1 MSLLSETI
9 QKIPAIDQTFYEK
22 ALDQLA
28 NQARPAGSLGMLEDA
43 SARLAAIKKTLDVRL
58 PNKYILTC
66 AGDHGIVAEGVSLF
80 PQEVTAQ
87 MVYNFLDGGASI
99 NVLAKHAGARVMVA
113 DFGVNHSFEPEL
125 PIFHKKIRKG
135 TNNFFKEPAMSREDA
150 IAAIEAGIETVNE
163 ICDPSPVDMIGTG
176 DMGIGNTSPSTA
188 IIAAFSKIPVKQLTD
203 RGTGLDDNGLSH
215 KTAVIDAAIKRHAP
229 DAGDPIDVLSKVGGY
244 EIGGIAGIVIGAA
257 ANKIPVLS
265 DGLISTAGTLIAT
278 ELAPAVKDY
287 LFAAHQSVEIG
298 HQYMLSRI
306 NIQPLLNLDM
316 RLGEGTGAALAM
328 EILDAATR
336 VLAEI
341 KTFDEVRIKNAHKNP

>member
-22 ALDQLA
+22 ALDRLA

-113 DFGVNHSFEPEL
+113 DFGVNYEFEPEL

-163 ICDPSPVDMIGTG
+163 ICDRSPVDMIGTG

-188 IIAAFSKIPVKQLTD
+188 IIAVFSKIPIQHLTD

-215 KTAVIDAAIKRHAP
+215 KAAVIDAAIKRHAP
-229 DAGDPIDVLSKVGGY
+229 DADDPIDVLSKVGGY

-257 ANKIPVLS
+257 AKGIPVLS

-278 ELAPAVKDY
+278 ELAPTARDY

-306 NIQPLLNLDM
+306 NIQPLLNLNM

-341 KTFDEVRIKNAHKNP
+341 KTFDEVSIKNAHKES